1 MLIDWFTVGA
11 QVVNFAVLVW
21 LMKRFLYRPVLNA
34 IEKRRREIAT
44 ALAEAE
50 ADKEEARREREEY
63 RRKNEELERQR
74 TVLLEGARQEAGEER
89 ARLLDEAR
97 GDAEELRAS
106 HREALRLE
114 MQRQEDEIAS
124 LVRAEVL
131 AIVDKALAD
140 LAGSSLDQRIG
151 EVFCRRL
158 RELDAGTREKLSAAM
173 GAHADPVVVRSAF
186 GISDTV
192 QKNLLEA
199 LNEFVPAEVVFLTD
213 PDMVGGFE
221 ILFGERKLSWN
232 IASYLEGLRG
242 RVDEMLP
249 KRDGACAPARPETS
263 P

>member
-34 IEKRRREIAT
+34 IEKRRREIAS

-74 TVLLEGARQEAGEER
+74 TALLEGARQEAGEER

-124 LVRAEVL
+124 LVRGEVL

-140 LAGSSLDQRIG
+140 LAGSSLDERIG

-173 GAHADPVVVRSAF
+173 DDHADPVVVRSAF
-186 GISDTV
+186 RISDAV
-192 QKNLLEA
+192 QKNLREA
-199 LNEFVPAEVVFLTD
+199 LNESVPAEVVFLTD
-213 PDMVGGFE
+213 PDMAGGFE
-221 ILFGERKLSWN
+221 ILFGEQKLSWN
-232 IASYLEGLRG
+232 IAGYLEGLRE
-242 RVDEMLP
+242 RVDDMLP
-249 KRDGACAPARPETS
+249 KRNEACAPARPEDS

>member
-34 IEKRRREIAT
+34 IEKRRREIAS

-74 TVLLEGARQEAGEER
+74 TALLEGARQEAGEER

-97 GDAEELRAS
+97 GDVEELRAS

-114 MQRQEDEIAS
+114 MQQQEDEIAS

-158 RELDAGTREKLSAAM
+158 RELDAGTREKLS
-173 GAHADPVVVRSAF
+173 VVRSAF
-186 GISDTV
+186 RISDTV
-192 QKNLLEA
+192 QKKLLET
-199 LNEFVPAEVVFLTD
+199 LSEFVPAEVVFLTD

-221 ILFGERKLSWN
+221 IMFGERKLSWN

-242 RVDEMLP
+242 RIDEMLP
-249 KRDGACAPARPETS
+249 KKEGACAPARSEAS